1 MPLPYFPQPGAPV
14 RGAQTLPQPVRKP
27 VAFAYGKAF
36 TLIELLTVIAIIGI
50 LAAIVISS
58 VGSARK
64 SAQRARCGS
73 QLRQVGVAVA
83 LYKTENKSFYPP
95 SFSGAPAATLDPSV
109 PISSY
114 WWWYSAT
121 TGSNT
126 VSPLATASG
135 GVAALHEIAICPL
148 NKTDV
153 AQGAAGGLKGFP
165 YVVNYHVM
173 ATTGFPL
180 KKESDI
186 VTPSKTIMMADSSTG
201 AAWNVGFGSVT
212 SGWTRV
218 GETHEGKT
226 NILWCDGHVASAE
239 KSTLTNA
246 NILGR

>member
-1 MPLPYFPQPGAPV
+1 M
-14 RGAQTLPQPVRKP
+14 
-27 VAFAYGKAF
+27 
-36 TLIELLTVIAIIGI
+36 IAIIGI
-50 LAAIVISS
+50 LAAIVIST

-83 LYKTENKSFYPP
+83 LYKTENKSFFPP
-95 SFSGAPAATLDPSV
+95 CFSGAPATSLDPSV
-109 PISSY
+109 PTSSY
-114 WWWYSAT
+114 WWWYSAYS
-121 TGSNT
+121 GSNT
-126 VSPLATASG
+126 VSPLATNSG

-165 YVVNYHVM
+165 YVVNYNVM

-180 KKESDI
+180 RKEGDFRS
-186 VTPSKTIMMADSSTG
+186 PSTTILMADSSTE
-201 AAWNVGFGSVT
+201 AAWGPGFANIN

-226 NILWCDGHVASAE
+226 NVLWVDGHVAPAT
-239 KSTLTNA
+239 KSLLTNA
-246 NILGR
+246 NCLGR

>member
-1 MPLPYFPQPGAPV
+1 MPHLPRPGSPARGSWTLPLPV
-14 RGAQTLPQPVRKP
+14 RSIAVSSSR
-27 VAFAYGKAF
+27 KAF

-50 LAAIVISS
+50 LAAIVIST
-58 VGSARK
+58 VGSARR

-73 QLRQVGVAVA
+73 QLRQLGVAVA

-95 SFSGAPAATLDPSV
+95 SFSGAPSATLDPSV

-114 WWWYSAT
+114 WWWYSAIS
-121 TGSNT
+121 GSNT
-126 VSPLATASG
+126 VSPLATAAG
-135 GVAALHEIAICPL
+135 GVAPLHEIAICPL

-186 VTPSKTIMMADSSTG
+186 VTPSRTIMMADSSTG

-218 GETHEGKT
+218 GETHDSQT
-226 NILWCDGHVASAE
+226 NILWCDGHVASAV